1 MPAWIAADRPE
12 NDRPSVCQKVYCIK
26 DRTMESIESMLKE
39 LGTVTIRYAA
49 GMYQADSGCALARG
63 EAAAATTVE
72 GAVRNVLDLKRLY
85 EVHYDLSPTLP
96 IGATGEIP
104 TAGQD

>member
-1 MPAWIAADRPE
+1 
-12 NDRPSVCQKVYCIK
+12 
-26 DRTMESIESMLKE
+26 MESIESMLKE
-39 LGTVTIRYAA
+39 LGTVTIRHAA

-63 EAAAATTVE
+63 EAQPAATVE
-72 GAVRNVLDLKRLY
+72 GAVWNALERKRLY
-85 EVHYDLSPTLP
+85 ETPYDLPPTRR